1 MSHPTG
7 TCSQIM
13 ESNNNIVSQ
22 PITNATILT
31 FNENSMLSCATEE
44 SSIDKMIIDL
54 LKNGR
59 DSRSI
64 IEPKSSII
72 SQFSLPSSSNSQGIS
87 NDPSVTTSVITPQ
100 VVTKREEPSNDKQ
113 QQVED
118 KDEDE
123 EEESKLTI
131 EESFQLP
138 DKISPEG

>member
-1 MSHPTG
+1 MCVLFYFRLGAP
-7 TCSQIM
+7 
-13 ESNNNIVSQ
+13 
-22 PITNATILT
+22 
-31 FNENSMLSCATEE
+31 EE

-59 DSRSI
+59 DSRGI
-64 IEPKSSII
+64 IEPKSSSI
-72 SQFSLPSSSNSQGIS
+72 SQFSLPSSSSSQGIS
-87 NDPSVTTSVITPQ
+87 NDPSVTANVITPQ
-100 VVTKREEPSNDKQ
+100 VVTKPEEPSDDKQ